1 MADGDSLSV
10 PNPDGCC
17 AKLALLWVT
26 NKPLAILLLVI
37 AALIQLGI
45 IFLIVWFLILHKGS
59 GSDTP
64 AASSPTAAT
73 TNTAAKAAH
82 ATFQHLCSLVSQSS

>member
-1 MADGDSLSV
+1 MADGDSL

-26 NKPLAILLLVI
+26 NKPLAILLLVL

-59 GSDTP
+59 GSETP
-64 AASSPTAAT
+64 AAASTT

-82 ATFQHLCSLVSQSS
+82 ATFQHLCSLVSQGS

>member
-1 MADGDSLSV
+1 MADGDSL

-17 AKLALLWVT
+17 AKLAMLWVT
-26 NKPLAILLLVI
+26 NKPLAIFLLVI

-59 GSDTP
+59 GGDTP
-64 AASSPTAAT
+64 AASAPAS
-73 TNTAAKAAH
+73 NTAAKAAH
-82 ATFQHLCSLVSQSS
+82 ATFQHLCSLVTQSS